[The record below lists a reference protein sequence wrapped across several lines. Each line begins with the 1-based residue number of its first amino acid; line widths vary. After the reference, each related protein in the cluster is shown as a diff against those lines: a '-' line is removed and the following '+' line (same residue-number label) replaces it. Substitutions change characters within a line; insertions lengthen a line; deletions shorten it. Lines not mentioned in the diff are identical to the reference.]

1 MKYLGETS
9 GESAA
14 SESSGEGD
22 IGFGLAIGHHCV
34 KRTAEPA
41 GGEWERKGKQKRLV
55 FFVVR
60 KKWERERERERWE
73 RLNRLL

>member
-14 SESSGEGD
+14 SESPGEGD
-22 IGFGLAIGHHCV
+22 IGVGLAIGHHCV

-41 GGEWERKGKQKRLV
+41 GGEWERKRKQKRLV

-60 KKWERERERERWE
+60 KKWEREREREMRE
-73 RLNRLL
+73 TK

>member
-34 KRTAEPA
+34 KRTAELA
-41 GGEWERKGKQKRLV
+41 GGEREREKKTKRLV
-55 FFVVR
+55 FSVVR
-60 KKWERERERERWE
+60 KKWERERERDERD
-73 RLNRLL
+73 